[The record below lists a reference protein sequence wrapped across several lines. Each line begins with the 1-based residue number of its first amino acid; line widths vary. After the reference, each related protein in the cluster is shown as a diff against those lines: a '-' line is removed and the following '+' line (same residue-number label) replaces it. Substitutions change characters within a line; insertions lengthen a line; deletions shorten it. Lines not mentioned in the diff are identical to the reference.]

1 MPWNPSP
8 GWVPP
13 KEGERRLR
21 KVQEEGTGLDKADA
35 LRDGC
40 NLHFCH
46 RGKEGE
52 KGLDSLLNG

>member
-21 KVQEEGTGLDKADA
+21 KVQDLTRPTLLEMVVICTAIPASTALKKEVSSA
-35 LRDGC
+35 LRQRWD
-40 NLHFCH
+40 
-46 RGKEGE
+46 
-52 KGLDSLLNG
+52 